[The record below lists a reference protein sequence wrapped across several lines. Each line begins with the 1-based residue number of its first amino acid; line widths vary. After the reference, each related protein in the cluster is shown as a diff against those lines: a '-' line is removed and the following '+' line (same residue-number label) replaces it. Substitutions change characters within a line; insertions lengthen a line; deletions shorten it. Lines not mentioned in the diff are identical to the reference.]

1 MSLCGLA
8 LQPSRLCL
16 PLILTNPP
24 FQPPPLALL
33 FDHHPI
39 IVAQVKD
46 LAVPWLQTVHQRKE
60 ERLLLAQLQLDRL
73 QQNQGVADDWAD
85 RIHDIDVQL
94 NEHAHAVK
102 AIAEQQAQ
110 AAAAQ
115 AQRRRQA
122 EWQSQH
128 IDEVFLNASPAFLI
142 ILRASCS
149 HYFSFFLLLV

>member
-1 MSLCGLA
+1 MY
-8 LQPSRLCL
+8 
-16 PLILTNPP
+16 LIDPTAI
-24 FQPPPLALL
+24 PPLTTPL
-33 FDHHPI
+33 HSNHPHSHYCLTLV
-39 IVAQVKD
+39 VAQVKD

-102 AIAEQQAQ
+102 AIAEQQAH

-128 IDEVFLNASPAFLI
+128 IDEVFLNASSAFFI
-142 ILRASCS
+142 D
-149 HYFSFFLLLV
+149 